1 MAYHSGNAAN
11 VAPPATSSQTSLPS
25 QTGPIVRI
33 IARRSGSLRPMTG
46 SRMPTPKSKPSR
58 TK

>member
-1 MAYHSGNAAN
+1 MAYHSGNAAK

-25 QTGPIVRI
+25 QTGPMVLIATLRSVSVRPTQG
-33 IARRSGSLRPMTG
+33 RS
-46 SRMPTPKSKPSR
+46 MPTPKSKPSR